1 MNHSRSDG
9 YLTKRREQIL
19 RFLAA
24 NEDREVGVNEINDF
38 LATQSLQANVSTIYR
53 YLNRLVVRG
62 AVIKT
67 VHGRNGQATFQ
78 YIEGKRGCCSHL
90 HLKCRKCGRILHLDC
105 VYMQDVLKH
114 IKSDHGFVVDCP
126 NSFLT
131 GLCRGC
137 AEEEQAW
144 LDISLEECNDCEDKT
159 ETE

>member
-1 MNHSRSDG
+1 MDHTRSDG
-9 YLTKRREQIL
+9 YVTKRREQIL

-53 YLNRLVVRG
+53 YLNRLAIRGVVLKR
-62 AVIKT
+62 VY
-67 VHGRNGQATFQ
+67 GRNGQAAFQ

-90 HLKCRKCGRILHLDC
+90 HLKCKKCGRILHLDC

-114 IKSDHGFVVDCP
+114 LKIDHGFIVDCP

-131 GLCRGC
+131 GLCKEC

-144 LDISLEECNDCEDKT
+144 LDISLEECNRCEDKT

>member
-1 MNHSRSDG
+1 MDHSRSDG

>member
-1 MNHSRSDG
+1 MDNSRRDG

-105 VYMQDVLKH
+105 VYMKDVLKH

-144 LDISLEECNDCEDKT
+144 LDISLEECNHCEDKS
-159 ETE
+159 EME

>member
-1 MNHSRSDG
+1 MDHTRSDG
-9 YLTKRREQIL
+9 YVTKRREQIL

-53 YLNRLVVRG
+53 YLNRLAIRGVVLKR
-62 AVIKT
+62 VY
-67 VHGRNGQATFQ
+67 GRNGQAAFQ

-90 HLKCRKCGRILHLDC
+90 HLKCKKCGRILHLDC

-114 IKSDHGFVVDCP
+114 LKTDHGFIVDCP

-131 GLCRGC
+131 GLCKEC

-144 LDISLEECNDCEDKT
+144 LDISLEECNRCEDKT

>member
-1 MNHSRSDG
+1 MDHTRSDG
-9 YLTKRREQIL
+9 YVTKRREQIL

-53 YLNRLVVRG
+53 YLNRLAIRGVVLKR
-62 AVIKT
+62 VY
-67 VHGRNGQATFQ
+67 GRNGQAAFQ
-78 YIEGKRGCCSHL
+78 YIGGKRGCCSHL
-90 HLKCRKCGRILHLDC
+90 HLKCKKCGRILHLDC

-114 IKSDHGFVVDCP
+114 LKTDHGFIVDCP

-131 GLCRGC
+131 GLCKEC

-144 LDISLEECNDCEDKT
+144 LDISLEECNRCEDKT